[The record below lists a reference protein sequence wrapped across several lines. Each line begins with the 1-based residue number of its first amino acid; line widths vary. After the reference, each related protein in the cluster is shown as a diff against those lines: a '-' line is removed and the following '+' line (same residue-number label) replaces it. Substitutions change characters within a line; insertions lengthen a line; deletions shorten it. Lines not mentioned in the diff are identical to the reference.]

1 MKIPTAKQVR
11 EVTNRNHR
19 EKHYRQ
25 LFKEDKSN
33 IEFLQAVKSTLQ
45 AIKIRMDDTVIYSQ
59 KTFIYYNYN
68 PTPTKLRAIEAVEKV
83 FTIKGYEVKRL
94 HNCLRI
100 SWGE

>member
-25 LFKEDKSN
+25 LFKKDKSN
-33 IEFLQAVKSTLQ
+33 AEFLNAVKSTLQ
-45 AIKIRMDDTVIYSQ
+45 AIKFRMDDTVIYSQ